1 MSPEPL
7 PPAVTQ
13 DRVLGGRL
21 VLCQPEKGHRV
32 GHDAILLAAA
42 APREARRLAD
52 FGAGVGSAGLA
63 ALLHLPQAEAVLVE
77 IDPALTDLA
86 GRNVVANGFS
96 ERCAVVCADVL
107 ALARPGGPPRP
118 AADSLDLVLA
128 NPPFN
133 ATQAHQTSPDAG
145 RARAH
150 MADAETLRDWA
161 TAAYRC
167 LAPGGTLA
175 MILRPED
182 LSALL
187 AALEGRFGAVRLLPV
202 HPRPEAPAVRLIAR
216 AIKGRRTAPAILP
229 GLILAEADGAPGAR
243 AQAILSDGAALDM
256 G

>member
-1 MSPEPL
+1 
-7 PPAVTQ
+7 
-13 DRVLGGRL
+13 
-21 VLCQPEKGHRV
+21 
-32 GHDAILLAAA
+32 
-42 APREARRLAD
+42 
-52 FGAGVGSAGLA
+52 
-63 ALLHLPQAEAVLVE
+63 
-77 IDPALTDLA
+77 
-86 GRNVVANGFS
+86 
-96 ERCAVVCADVL
+96 
-107 ALARPGGPPRP
+107 
-118 AADSLDLVLA
+118 
-128 NPPFN
+128 
-133 ATQAHQTSPDAG
+133 
-145 RARAH
+145 
-150 MADAETLRDWA
+150 

-229 GLILAEADGAPGAR
+229 GLILAEAGGAPGAR

>member
-1 MSPEPL
+1 MSPEHL
-7 PPAVTQ
+7 PSAVTQ

-21 VLCQPEKGHRV
+21 VLCH
-32 GHDAILLAAA
+32 
-42 APREARRLAD
+42 ARRLAD

-63 ALLHLPQAEAVLVE
+63 ALLHLPQAEAVLIE
-77 IDPALTDLA
+77 IDPALADLA

-96 ERCAVVCADVL
+96 ERCGVVCADVL

-118 AADSLDLVLA
+118 AAENLDLVLA

-133 ATQAHQTSPDAG
+133 VTQAHQTSPDAG

-229 GLILAEADGAPGAR
+229 GLILAEAGGAPGAR

>member
-1 MSPEPL
+1 MSPEHL

-42 APREARRLAD
+42 APRETRRLAD

-63 ALLHLPQAEAVLVE
+63 ALLRLPHAEAVLVE
-77 IDPALTDLA
+77 IDPALADLA
-86 GRNVVANGFS
+86 GRNAAANGFAA
-96 ERCAVVCADVL
+96 RCAVVCADVL
-107 ALARPGGPPRP
+107 ALARPGGPPLP
-118 AADSLDLVLA
+118 LAESLDLVLA

-133 ATQAHQTSPDAG
+133 ATDAHQTSPDAG

-150 MADAETLRDWA
+150 MAQSHTLRDWA

-182 LSALL
+182 LSTLL
-187 AALEGRFGAVRLLPV
+187 AALEGRLGAVRLLPV

-229 GLILAEADGAPGAR
+229 GLILAGADGAPTLEAEAVLREG
-243 AQAILSDGAALDM
+243 QALLA
-256 G
+256 